1 MEGLSRLEMTNTAVP
16 RDEVEHACRRARDAR
31 LRERY
36 HCLLRLLDGKSCPEM
51 AQWLYR
57 EESIRAWIHALNEA
71 GLHGLA
77 RAPIPGR
84 PA

>member
-1 MEGLSRLEMTNTAVP
+1 MLAVTNLTVT
-16 RDEVEHACRRARDAR
+16 REDVWHAFRRARDVR
-31 LRERY
+31 QRERY
-36 HCLLRLLDGKSCPEM
+36 HCIVLLMDGKSCPEI

-57 EESIRAWIHALNEA
+57 DEETIRSWVHAFNIA
-71 GLHGLA
+71 GLHGLE